1 MGLEDYSTDSR
12 GDVGSWVREASMVGL
27 LEFSPLVIKLDS
39 ISTSKQWWN
48 NELSIKVFRY
58 LLKQSVERIDRV
70 RTCAGGVLLKL
81 LYMKKEGEKDHWM
94 FEIPRRDMLQKI
106 LPE

>member
-1 MGLEDYSTDSR
+1 MGLEDYVTDSR

-27 LEFSPLVIKLDS
+27 LEFSPLIIKLDS
-39 ISTSKQWWN
+39 ISTSKQWWT
-48 NELSIKVFRY
+48 NELSIKVFRN

-70 RTCAGGVLLKL
+70 RTCAGRVLLEI

-94 FEIPRRDMLQKI
+94 FEIPGRDVLQKV
-106 LPE
+106 LPK

>member
-12 GDVGSWVREASMVGL
+12 GDVGSWVREASMIGL
-27 LEFSPLVIKLDS
+27 LEFSPLIIKLDS

-48 NELSIKVFRY
+48 AELSIRAFSN

-70 RTCAGGVLLKL
+70 RSCAGGVLLKM
-81 LYMKKEGEKDHWM
+81 LYMKNEENRWI
-94 FEIPRRDMLQKI
+94 FEIPGRDVLQKV
-106 LPE
+106 LPK